1 MKLNLPTNA
10 CDPVRLESFLNG
22 DLSEAEER
30 EFTLH
35 LNACESCRCSL
46 AEQAAEPEAWR
57 EAEMLLKPSQF
68 AADAGSVGSDA
79 GSIRDEQS
87 TLQIQ
92 NVLHALGPTDD
103 PAMLGRLGGYEVSG

>member
-10 CDPVRLESFLNG
+10 CDPQRLESFLTG

-30 EFTLH
+30 GFTLH
-35 LNACESCRCSL
+35 LNTCQSCRSSL

-68 AADAGSVGSDA
+68 DAPSDA
-79 GSIRDEQS
+79 DVCDPGLAAQS
-87 TLQIQ
+87 KQQPLQIQ
-92 NVLHALGPTDD
+92 NVLKAQRRKE
-103 PAMLGRLGGYEVSG
+103 MGREEV

>member
-10 CDPVRLESFLNG
+10 CDPERLESFLSG
-22 DLSEAEER
+22 DLSDAEER

-35 LNACESCRCSL
+35 LNTCESCRRSL

-68 AADAGSVGSDA
+68 DAPSDADGLRSGAGDAVHAATAADSKRARRARSD
-79 GSIRDEQS
+79 G
-87 TLQIQ
+87 
-92 NVLHALGPTDD
+92 
-103 PAMLGRLGGYEVSG
+103 